1 MTHII
6 PVRDL
11 KDTASVSRL
20 CHESEAPI
28 FITKNGYGDMV
39 MMSIKVYEDRL
50 AKAELYAKLD
60 AAEKQIEHGEVLD
73 AQASLNR
80 LRKRCHV

>member
-11 KDTASVSRL
+11 KDTASISRL
-20 CHESEAPI
+20 CHESEAPV

-60 AAEKQIEHGEVLD
+60 AAEEQIENGEVLD
-73 AQASLNR
+73 ARKALNR

>member
-11 KDTASVSRL
+11 KDTAAVSRL
-20 CHESEAPI
+20 CHESASPI

-50 AKAELYAKLD
+50 AKAELYSKLD
-60 AAEKQIEHGEVLD
+60 AAEAQIESGDVLD
-73 AQASLNR
+73 AQESLNR

>member
-11 KDTASVSRL
+11 KDTAAISRL
-20 CHESEAPI
+20 CHESEAPV

-60 AAEKQIEHGEVLD
+60 AAEAQIESGEVLD
-73 AQASLNR
+73 AQTSLNR